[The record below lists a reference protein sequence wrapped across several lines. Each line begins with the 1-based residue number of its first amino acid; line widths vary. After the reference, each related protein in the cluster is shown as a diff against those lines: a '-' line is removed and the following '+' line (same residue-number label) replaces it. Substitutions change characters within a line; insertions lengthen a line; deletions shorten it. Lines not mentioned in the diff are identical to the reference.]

1 MDKVNAILEK
11 YEGSFRITPERPTK
25 RGKGIT
31 STFKKVKAELFHWEE
46 SDSMDIFV
54 IPPSNPT
61 AATTRVVKRFSWGG
75 SVSRSIYGKYRISL
89 PFDDEHGKQLT
100 LKEIQAYAAEAQKWI
115 AEDRKNF
122 NANVNPNPNDNEK
135 KRKRKKS

>member
-11 YEGSFRITPERPTK
+11 YEGSFRITPERPTR

-61 AATTRVVKRFSWGG
+61 AATTRVVKRFPSGVT
-75 SVSRSIYGKYRISL
+75 VSRSIYGKYRISM
-89 PFDDEHGKQLT
+89 PFDDDFGKPLT
-100 LKEIQAYAAEAQKWI
+100 IKQVQENAAEAQRWI

-122 NANVNPNPNDNEK
+122 NPQPKPETK
-135 KRKRKKS
+135 KKK